1 MRSDDVVASRT
12 TFVNHAIRVNQVVV
26 SDVGPA
32 ALEDVKVPDVA
43 DHRGPIAFR
52 RFIAHRR
59 VMRDE
64 MRDSRVVQTP
74 MSGALPVGTPPLGSR
89 HDRRVRIFRRR
100 RLILLAHLYSIGV
113 LWTTWL

>member
-1 MRSDDVVASRT
+1 
-12 TFVNHAIRVNQVVV
+12 NHAIRVNQIVI

-32 ALEDVKVPDVA
+32 ALKDVKVPDVA

-59 VMRDE
+59 VMCDQ
-64 MRDSRVVQTP
+64 MRDGRVVQTP
-74 MSGALPVGTPPLGSR
+74 MSGALPVGTTPLGSP
-89 HDRRVRIFRRR
+89 HDRRVCIFRRR
-100 RLILLAHLYSIGV
+100 GLILLAHLSSIGV